1 MFRFLTQ
8 QSGILFKYY
17 VTKIRYFKKC
27 VVTDVY
33 LVSVYIDTNW
43 TNKKKGKMVN
53 NFENP

>member
-43 TNKKKGKMVN
+43 TNKKKGKW
-53 NFENP
+53 